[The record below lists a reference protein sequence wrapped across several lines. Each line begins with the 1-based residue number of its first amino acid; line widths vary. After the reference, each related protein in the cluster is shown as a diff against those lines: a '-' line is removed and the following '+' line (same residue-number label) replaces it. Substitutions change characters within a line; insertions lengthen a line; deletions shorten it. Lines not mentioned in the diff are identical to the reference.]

1 MRFNLSACPRTFA
14 KIAALLGEDISA
26 LGTEAAAERAVV
38 AVAKIQADI
47 GIPGRLR
54 DLGVKQEQL
63 TGFAEKAFALKRLM
77 RVNPRE
83 VTLEGLQGIL
93 QAAL

>member
-1 MRFNLSACPRTFA
+1 MRFNLSACPQTFA